1 MKNLTVLLILF
12 LTIQACENNSESVD
26 EVVYDENQ
34 KIADAN
40 ALRFERGPG
49 FREGFTMR
57 PIRLDLEQQ
66 YLFKNGTD
74 VYGNSEKYTWQE
86 ADKIISEQ
94 ISKIIKSDSISLTEA
109 SYSSNIQLFS
119 LMFIHDFLLVETA
132 NKEVVERI
140 LHYME
145 ILKRH
150 QCPDLDA
157 MTDALL
163 YIKPYVPNQKF
174 VEFKHYIIG
183 KADKNLE
190 YVKENW
196 KEYYETYKNT
206 DSQNVK
212 NKYMQEGFHL
222 KNLTLE
228 AKYIREKLQS
238 VQ

>member
-1 MKNLTVLLILF
+1 MLL
-12 LTIQACENNSESVD
+12 LTIQACENSSESVD
-26 EVVYDENQ
+26 EVVYGEKQ
-34 KIADAN
+34 KVADAN
-40 ALRFERGPG
+40 ALRFEQGPG
-49 FREGFTMR
+49 FREGFTLR
-57 PIRLDLEQQ
+57 PVRMDLEQQ
-66 YLFKNGTD
+66 YLFKKGTD
-74 VYGNSEKYTWQE
+74 VYGNSEKYTWKE

-94 ISKIIKSDSISLTEA
+94 LSKIIKSDSISLTEA

-163 YIKPYVPNQKF
+163 YIKPYISNQKF
-174 VEFKHYIIG
+174 FEFEQYIMN
-183 KADKNLE
+183 KVDENLE

-196 KEYYETYKNT
+196 KEYYETYKKS
-206 DSQNVK
+206 DSQDVK
-212 NKYMQEGFHL
+212 NKYMQEGFYM

-228 AKYIREKLQS
+228 AKYIREKLQLA
-238 VQ
+238 Q